1 MADYT
6 DHDER
11 ASLVTQQ
18 ELDRVALTKQKKEAN
33 ECMYCRRQAIRT
45 NLAHRSVGFTM
56 RRNSQNEPRPDYQ
69 PD

>member
-18 ELDRVALTKQKKEAN
+18 ELDRVALTKQKKKAN

-45 NLAHRSVGFTM
+45 NLGTPV
-56 RRNSQNEPRPDYQ
+56 
-69 PD
+69 

>member
-45 NLAHRSVGFTM
+45 NLGTPVCWIH
-56 RRNSQNEPRPDYQ
+56 NEEKQ
-69 PD
+69 PI